1 MKDAPTTYR
10 RFFSLTVFTG
20 VAGLAGF
27 IVLLLVSL
35 TNEYRDETRH
45 AKVEVENLTRLL
57 EVHALAIV
65 DKGDLLLHE
74 VQRNLRPNDM
84 RALHG
89 VSGVRRQQIHA
100 LLRAQTEGE
109 PEVEAIHISDAAG
122 NHIYSSLDLTPPINI
137 ADRSHFTVHQS
148 NPNAGLVISP
158 PLISR
163 TFNKWT
169 IVMTRRL
176 NFDTGGFAGVVVV
189 ILDLDHFQTLY
200 RKLDLGAHGLVAM
213 YDKELHLVARY
224 PPNEQL
230 MGKVV
235 PLAVKKYI
243 ENGDTQGVY
252 LSKSPVDGIKRQ
264 LGFRQVGEFP
274 LIVFA
279 GISEEDYLAAW
290 HRRIWKYAI
299 AIVIFSLVSLGFWL
313 PLRRAKKILLN
324 DEARFRL
331 MLETSPIAVRIANT
345 GGRKVLFSN
354 QRYAELIEAPADQV
368 AGIDPKIY
376 YAKPQEYEE
385 ILQALSRGKSVSNKL
400 IELNIPGGRK
410 KWVLSSYFNLDY
422 RNEAG
427 VLGWFYDI
435 TERKVAEERIHTLA
449 FYDALTQ
456 LPNRRLLADRLTQ
469 AMAAGKRSGH
479 YGALLFLDLDNFK
492 ALNDTHGHGAGDLL
506 LVEVASRI
514 GACVRETDTVSR
526 FGGDEFVVLLR
537 ELDADKDRSAAEAGI
552 VAEKIRLALAEPYE
566 LTIRSDGDNESAI
579 KHRCTSSIGV
589 VVFLGRQ
596 ASTEDILKWAD
607 IAMYQAKEA
616 GRNLIRFYEAKG

>member
-1 MKDAPTTYR
+1 MKDAPATYR

-20 VAGLAGF
+20 VVGLAGF
-27 IVLLLVSL
+27 IVLLLASL
-35 TNEYRDETRH
+35 ASEYRDETRH
-45 AKVEVENLTRLL
+45 ARVEVENLTRLL
-57 EVHALAIV
+57 EEHALAIV
-65 DKGDLLLHE
+65 DKGDLLLRE
-74 VQRNLRPNDM
+74 VQRNLQPNDM
-84 RALHG
+84 RVSHG
-89 VSGVRRQQIHA
+89 ERSARQQQIHA
-100 LLRAQTEGE
+100 LLRSQTEGE

-122 NHIYSSLDLTPPINI
+122 NHIYSSLDQTPRINI
-137 ADRSHFTVHQS
+137 ADRAHFTAHRS
-148 NPNAGLVISP
+148 DPNAGLVISSP
-158 PLISR
+158 IISR

-169 IVMTRRL
+169 IVLTRRL
-176 NFDTGGFAGVVVV
+176 DFETGGFAGIAVV

-200 RKLDLGAHGLVAM
+200 RKLDLGAHGVVAM

-224 PPNEQL
+224 PPNQQL

-235 PLAVKKYI
+235 PLVVKKYI
-243 ENGDTQGVY
+243 DNGDTHGVY
-252 LSKSPVDGIKRQ
+252 LNRSSVDGIKRQ
-264 LGFRQVGEFP
+264 LGFKQVGELP

-290 HRRIWKYAI
+290 HGRIWKYSI
-299 AIVIFSLVSLGFWL
+299 ATVVFSLVSLGFWL
-313 PLRRAKKILLN
+313 PLRRAKKILLK

-331 MLETSPIAVRIANT
+331 MLETSPIAVRIANAS
-345 GGRKVLFSN
+345 GRKVMFSN

-368 AGIDPKIY
+368 TGIDPKMY

-385 ILQALSRGKSVSNKL
+385 VLQALSHGESVSNKL
-400 IELNIPGGRK
+400 IELNIPGGKK

-456 LPNRRLLADRLTQ
+456 LPNRRLLADRLAQ
-469 AMAAGKRSGH
+469 AMAAGKRSGR
-479 YGALLFLDLDNFK
+479 YGALMFLDLDNFK
-492 ALNDTHGHGAGDLL
+492 ALNDTHGHSSGDLL
-506 LVEVASRI
+506 LVEVARRI

-537 ELDADKDRSAAEAGI
+537 ELDTDKDRSAAEAAI

-566 LTIRSDGDNESAI
+566 LTIQSEGNKEAAI
-579 KHRCTSSIGV
+579 KHCCTSSIGV

-596 ASTEDILKWAD
+596 ASTEDLLKWAD

-616 GRNLIRFYEAKG
+616 GRNQIRFYDAIS

>member
-1 MKDAPTTYR
+1 
-10 RFFSLTVFTG
+10 L
-20 VAGLAGF
+20 
-27 IVLLLVSL
+27 
-35 TNEYRDETRH
+35 
-45 AKVEVENLTRLL
+45 
-57 EVHALAIV
+57 
-65 DKGDLLLHE
+65 
-74 VQRNLRPNDM
+74 
-84 RALHG
+84 
-89 VSGVRRQQIHA
+89 
-100 LLRAQTEGE
+100 
-109 PEVEAIHISDAAG
+109 
-122 NHIYSSLDLTPPINI
+122 
-137 ADRSHFTVHQS
+137 
-148 NPNAGLVISP
+148 
-158 PLISR
+158 
-163 TFNKWT
+163 
-169 IVMTRRL
+169 
-176 NFDTGGFAGVVVV
+176 
-189 ILDLDHFQTLY
+189 
-200 RKLDLGAHGLVAM
+200 
-213 YDKELHLVARY
+213 
-224 PPNEQL
+224 
-230 MGKVV
+230 
-235 PLAVKKYI
+235 KY
-243 ENGDTQGVY
+243 G
-252 LSKSPVDGIKRQ
+252 
-264 LGFRQVGEFP
+264 
-274 LIVFA
+274 
-279 GISEEDYLAAW
+279 
-290 HRRIWKYAI
+290 I

-385 ILQALSRGKSVSNKL
+385 ILQALSRGKSISNKL
-400 IELNIPGGRK
+400 IELNIPGGKK

-456 LPNRRLLADRLTQ
+456 LPNRRLLADRLEQ
-469 AMAAGKRSGH
+469 AMASGKRSGH

-514 GACVRETDTVSR
+514 SACVRETDTVSR

-537 ELDADKDRSAAEAGI
+537 ELNADKDRSVAEAGI

-566 LTIRSDGDNESAI
+566 LTIHVAGDINSVI
-579 KHRCTSSIGV
+579 KHRCTSSVGV

-616 GRNLIRFYEAKG
+616 GRNLTRFYEAKG